1 MAKKKYTEENTGFEL
16 PAEVAKGN
24 YVNMAVVSHSK
35 SEFVMDF
42 LSLMPGMPAPTV
54 LDRIITTPETAK
66 QILLTLQENVEK
78 YERNFGEIELDNQ
91 TTDIPIGFGSPN
103 AKA

>member
-1 MAKKKYTEENTGFEL
+1 
-16 PAEVAKGN
+16 
-24 YVNMAVVSHSK
+24 
-35 SEFVMDF
+35 MDF

-66 QILLTLQENVEK
+66 QILITLQENVEK

>member
-1 MAKKKYTEENTGFEL
+1 MAEKKDADGGTGFEL
-16 PAEVAKGN
+16 PAEIAKGN

-54 LDRIITTPETAK
+54 LDRIITNPETAK
-66 QILLTLQENVEK
+66 QILITLQENVKK

>member
-1 MAKKKYTEENTGFEL
+1 MAKRDEREDDGRIEL
-16 PAEVAKGN
+16 SADIAKGN
-24 YVNMAVVSHSK
+24 YINMAVVSHSK

-42 LSLMPGMPAPTV
+42 LSLMPGMPAPAV
-54 LDRIITTPETAK
+54 LDRVITSPETAK
-66 QILLTLQENVEK
+66 QILITLQENVTK

-91 TTDIPIGFGSPN
+91 TTDIPIGFGTPN

>member
-1 MAKKKYTEENTGFEL
+1 MAKKNYTEVNTGFEL

-35 SEFVMDF
+35 SEFIMDF

-66 QILLTLQENVEK
+66 QILITLQENVEK

>member
-1 MAKKKYTEENTGFEL
+1 MAKKNYAEENTGFEL

-35 SEFVMDF
+35 SEFIMDF

-66 QILLTLQENVEK
+66 QILITLQENVEK
-78 YERNFGEIELDNQ
+78 YERNFAEIELDNQ

>member
-1 MAKKKYTEENTGFEL
+1 MAKKNYTEENTGFEL

-35 SEFVMDF
+35 SEFIMDF

-66 QILLTLQENVEK
+66 QILITLQENVEK
-78 YERNFGEIELDNQ
+78 YDRNFGEIELDNQ